1 MDLRVRTAHRQVGK
15 PSPPFLMLDPSLEMG
30 DGKVTEV
37 TVGGDVVLG
46 GLLANGEHLVESLHV
61 VQTFASFAGLILS
74 LHHHMAAWQ
83 RPRLLGKKAIGPEL
97 NAMA

>member
-1 MDLRVRTAHRQVGK
+1 MLRQQHLDLLMQPHRPPQGLDLRVRTAHRQVGK
-15 PSPPFLMLDPSLEMG
+15 PSPPFLMLNPSLEMG

-61 VQTFASFAGLILS
+61 V
-74 LHHHMAAWQ
+74 
-83 RPRLLGKKAIGPEL
+83 
-97 NAMA
+97 